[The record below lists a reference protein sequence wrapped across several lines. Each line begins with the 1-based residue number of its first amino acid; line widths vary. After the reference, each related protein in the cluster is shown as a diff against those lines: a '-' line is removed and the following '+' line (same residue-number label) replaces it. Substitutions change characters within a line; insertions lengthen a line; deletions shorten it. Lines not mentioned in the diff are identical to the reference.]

1 MSAEVIHQVEEAL
14 DDEDKEVML
23 FLCRDV
29 AADVAPP
36 DVRNLLDILSERGKL
51 SDVDLAELL
60 YRVRR
65 IDLIKRIL
73 KMDRKAV
80 EDHLTMHPRLV
91 SDYRVLMNEIGECL
105 DNSDVASLIFL
116 LKDHLCR
123 GKMSSKRSFLKL
135 VVELEK
141 QDLLAPDQLD
151 LLEDCLKSIHRI
163 DLKTKIQKF
172 KLSAQG
178 EDAKYTKVLP
188 ASLPKLSL
196 TDSAHNLRNGKN
208 EEKRITVEQQAI
220 QRVPVKTSIR
230 ELAPSQ
236 TMVEKRYR
244 MQSKPLGICLIID
257 CLCSDTKF
265 LQDTFTSL
273 GYKVS
278 HFVCHNAQQI
288 KNTLQEVA
296 WMPQHRDYDSF
307 VCVLVS
313 QGDFHNVFGKDE
325 TSSGLP
331 LDQIKRIFMADAC
344 PSLLGKPKIF
354 FIQNYLVS
362 QGHHVNSSS
371 LEVDGP
377 SVRVVDSSAQHS
389 NLVHREADFFWS
401 VCRAD
406 VFLLKQPSGSRSLY
420 LQNLSQ
426 KLRDKKKCPLVDL
439 HIDLNCSMYHWN
451 SKVSEK
457 EKYYVYLQHTLRKE
471 LILSSILKPSESPH
485 FFQ

>member
-1 MSAEVIHQVEEAL
+1 MTAEVIHQVEEAL

-36 DVRNLLDILSERGKL
+36 DVKNLLDILSERGKL

-80 EDHLTMHPRLV
+80 EDHLTVHPPLV
-91 SDYRVLMNEIGECL
+91 SDYRVLMSEIGECL
-105 DNSDVASLIFL
+105 DNSDVSSLIFL

-123 GKMSSKRSFLKL
+123 GKMSNKKSFLKL

-141 QDLLAPDQLD
+141 QDLLAPNQLD
-151 LLEDCLKSIHRI
+151 LLENCLKSIHRI
-163 DLKTKIQKF
+163 DLKRKIQKF

-178 EDAKYTKVLP
+178 GDAKYMNVLS

-196 TDSAHNLRNGKN
+196 NDSAHNFMFQNGKN

-220 QRVPVKTSIR
+220 QRVPVKTSIQ
-230 ELAPSQ
+230 ESAACQNVP
-236 TMVEKRYR
+236 EKRYR

-257 CLCSDTKF
+257 CLCSDTEF
-265 LQDTFTSL
+265 LRYTFISL
-273 GYKVS
+273 GYEVC
-278 HFVCHNAQQI
+278 HFVCQNAQQI
-288 KNTLQEVA
+288 KYTLQKVA
-296 WMPQHRDYDSF
+296 RMPQHRDCDSF

-313 QGDFHNVFGKDE
+313 RGDFQYVFGKDE

-371 LEVDGP
+371 PEVDGP
-377 SVRVVDSSAQHS
+377 SVRVVDARAQHS
-389 NLVHREADFFWS
+389 DMVHREADFFWS

-406 VFLLKQPSGSRSLY
+406 VSLLKQPSSSRSQY
-420 LQNLSQ
+420 LLCLSQ
-426 KLRDKKKCPLVDL
+426 KLRGEKKCLIDL
-439 HIDLNCSMYHWN
+439 HIDLNQTMYLWN
-451 SKVSEK
+451 SRVSEK
-457 EKYYVYLQHTLRKE
+457 EKYLVYLQHTLRKK
-471 LILSSILKPSESPH
+471 LILSST
-485 FFQ
+485 